1 MAIIK
6 SPDRAPNASLG
17 MIDYSTTARLGEKG
31 IDLVTEAIQKKQ
43 VEDKIRYEN
52 AKAERKQAQV
62 NLASFDAKVEAN
74 PELLEFLKTDD
85 GVLGKAYDS
94 YENGKMNYQD
104 SLILTGGADSYI
116 TEKNKK
122 IQANALETQAE
133 VNQLTLDETRGKIVR
148 EELVGEALGKSI
160 ITTTDEKGNVI
171 TTFDP
176 TVGKKLLIDNPR
188 ALIEFDDRSRKIANE
203 QHKQNLEN
211 LELNLKLD
219 KANTDRLNALAT
231 YNESEIKL
239 AQNEADIK
247 QATNF
252 KRATTYMQGNE
263 ALGKK
268 TSVGEFLSFMETPL
282 NEENANQLD
291 MLIENGLLES
301 NSEEAQEAKQAI
313 KDAEDA
319 HKKSVQSQFSSLLGV
334 NTATTNLDRLIEGP
348 TNVAEFLA
356 PEKYGLPKGFS
367 GLPTSKYGYAS
378 EIFGLRSDYS
388 QAINNELL
396 RLTSIT
402 VVDTMLKLKE
412 ASPTGSTGF
421 GAINQS
427 ELDLMKSLQGALAD
441 AQKTGKG
448 YLKKTVEDFQYMSNR
463 IAYKMF
469 QDYRLSYGL
478 SEEEALA
485 DMRINKK
492 EFDAMKN
499 FLTVYEGAGKNKA
512 LTSISGSAFDLI
524 RPQEMSQKEIQRI
537 EGKSG
542 VSQSSFNTGFDT
554 ESNVGKFYEGTGFR
568 LVGVKEKQN

>member
-6 SPDRAPNASLG
+6 APERAPNASLA

-43 VEDKIRYEN
+43 IENKLKYEQGRS
-52 AKAERKQAQV
+52 ERRQAQV

-85 GVLGKAYDS
+85 GVLGKAYDG
-94 YENGKMNYQD
+94 YEKGKASYQD

-116 TEKNKK
+116 KEKNAK
-122 IQANALETQAE
+122 IQADALATQAE
-133 VNQLTLDETRGKIVR
+133 VNKLTLDETKEKIVR

-160 ITTTDEKGNVI
+160 ITTTDEEGNV
-171 TTFDP
+171 TTEFDP
-176 TVGKKLLIDNPR
+176 TIGSSFLKDDPR
-188 ALIEFDDRSRKIANE
+188 ALLQFNDRSRKIASE

-211 LELNLKLD
+211 LEISLKLD
-219 KANTDRLNALAT
+219 SAKTDRLNALAK
-231 YNESEIKL
+231 YNESELKL
-239 AQNEADIK
+239 SQNEADIK

-252 KRATTYMQGNE
+252 KRATMYMNTNE
-263 ALGKK
+263 KLGKP
-268 TSVGEFLSFMETPL
+268 TTLSDFLSFIETPL
-282 NEENANQLD
+282 NEENATQLNL
-291 MLIENGLLES
+291 LIENGLLET
-301 NSEEAQEAKQAI
+301 NSEEAKEAKQAI
-313 KDAEDA
+313 KEAEDA
-319 HKKSVQSQFSSLLGV
+319 HKKSVQNQFGSLLGV
-334 NTATTNLDRLIEGP
+334 NTATVNLNRLIEGP
-348 TNVAEFLA
+348 QGLEQINPNE
-356 PEKYGLPKGFS
+356 YGFPDSFITPKFGF
-367 GLPTSKYGYAS
+367 GS
-378 EIFGLRSDYS
+378 EMFGFRSDYS

-402 VVDTMLKLKE
+402 VVDTMLKLK
-412 ASPTGSTGF
+412 ADSPTGSTGF

-441 AQKTGKG
+441 AQKTGKE
-448 YLKKTVEDFQYMSNR
+448 YLTKTVEDFQYISNR
-463 IAYKMF
+463 IAFKMF
-469 QDYRLSYGL
+469 EDYRLSYGL

-485 DMRINKK
+485 DMRINKD

-499 FLTVYEGAGKNKA
+499 FLTVYEEAGKNKA

-542 VSQSSFNTGFDT
+542 VNQSSFNTGFNT
-554 ESNVGKFYEGTGFR
+554 ESNVGKFYEGTSFR
-568 LVGVKEKQN
+568 LVGMRNKQN